1 MVAPSLTLPEEPRA
15 LKSMARTL
23 LDQAPESGLP
33 LVVAGDFN
41 DWRQRADALLRPC
54 GLREVF
60 AELHGKPARSF
71 PARLP
76 ALRLDRIYVRN
87 LKASRPQVLASRPWS
102 HLSDHAP
109 LSVEIEL

>member
-1 MVAPSLTLPEEPRA
+1 MRESHRNEQLKLLRRLLESFPDEAP
-15 LKSMARTL
+15 
-23 LDQAPESGLP
+23 
-33 LVVAGDFN
+33 VIVAGDFN
-41 DWRQRADALLRPC
+41 DWRQRADALLKPC

-60 AELHGKPARSF
+60 AEHHGKPARSF

-87 LKASRPQVLASRPWS
+87 LKASQPQVLASRPWS